1 MQTARRI
8 AENTRVTDFARDFEP
23 IDAEGRLRVV
33 VDTPKG
39 NRNKYKWDEELGLF
53 RLTKVLPPGF
63 AFPWNYGFLPR
74 TRSEDGDPLD
84 AIVLMEE
91 PVFCGCVVLARPRAI
106 LRMESDGDR
115 NDRIIAS
122 PDGEHE
128 DRVYTAGIPGRIFEE
143 IGVFFEG
150 YHRLRGETTRT
161 IGRGDAK
168 EAMAEIRDAMKRYA
182 R

>member
-1 MQTARRI
+1 M
-8 AENTRVTDFARDFEP
+8 TDFARDFEP
-23 IDAEGRLRVV
+23 IDGEGRLRVV

-53 RLTKVLPPGF
+53 RLTKILPPGF
-63 AFPWNYGFLPR
+63 AFPWNYGFLPK

-84 AIVLMEE
+84 AVLLMEE
-91 PVFCGCVVLARPRAI
+91 PAFCGAVVLARPRAV

-128 DRVYTAGIPGRIFEE
+128 DRIYTAEIPGRIFDE
-143 IGVFFEG
+143 IGTFFEA
-150 YHRLRGETTRT
+150 YHRLRGEVTRT

-168 EAMAEIRDAMKRYA
+168 EAMAAIRAA
-182 R
+182 RERFKG

>member
-1 MQTARRI
+1 M
-8 AENTRVTDFARDFEP
+8 TDFVRDFDP
-23 IDAEGRLRVV
+23 IDDAGCLRVV

-91 PVFCGCVVLARPRAI
+91 PAFCGAVVLARPRAI

-115 NDRIIAS
+115 NDRVIVS
-122 PDGEHE
+122 PAGEHE
-128 DRVYTAGIPGRIFEE
+128 DRIYAAEVPGRILDE
-143 IGVFFEG
+143 IGTFFET
-150 YHRLRGETTRT
+150 YHRLRGGKTRT
-161 IGRGDAK
+161 TGRGDAR
-168 EAMAEIRDAMKRYA
+168 EAMDAVRESMKKFKQGGKG
-182 R
+182 

>member
-1 MQTARRI
+1 M
-8 AENTRVTDFARDFEP
+8 TDFARDFEP
-23 IDAEGRLRVV
+23 IDAEGRLRIV

-53 RLTKVLPPGF
+53 RLTKILPPGF
-63 AFPWNYGFLPR
+63 AFPWNYGFLPK

-84 AIVLMEE
+84 AVLLMEE
-91 PVFCGCVVLARPRAI
+91 PAFCGAVVLARPRAV

-128 DRVYTAGIPGRIFEE
+128 DRIYTAEIPGRIFDE
-143 IGVFFEG
+143 IGTFFEA
-150 YHRLRGETTRT
+150 YHRLRGEATRT
-161 IGRGDAK
+161 IGRGDAR
-168 EAMAEIRDAMKRYA
+168 EAMAEVRAAMERFKG
-182 R
+182 